1 MIKPTVEKDIVI
13 RTETQGPVSM
23 GFINNQPPSKQLN
36 LPPQRELGLIY
47 SISETSG
54 IFDYTFDITFE

>member
-1 MIKPTVEKDIVI
+1 MINTTIEKDIVI
-13 RTETQGPVSM
+13 RTEEQGPVSM

-36 LPPQRELGLIY
+36 LPPQRELNLIY
-47 SISETSG
+47 SGNIGG

>member
-13 RTETQGPVSM
+13 RTEAQGPVSM
-23 GFINNQPPSKQLN
+23 DFINNQPPSKQLN
-36 LPPQRELGLIY
+36 LPPQRELNLVYGGQID
-47 SISETSG
+47 G